1 MIDPVSIGLAVAGA
15 KAIVH
20 NVREVVNLGHDI
32 ASLGSELAGFFKT
45 QGQVEKAR
53 IEAQAKAD
61 DPENT
66 DENAT
71 ALAFDIVMKA
81 EEMKQAEQELRDL
94 FSLTGR
100 IDLYYKLC
108 EEREKIIGNRQ
119 NAEKQKKLAIA
130 AKKRKQEARLQAM
143 EVAAA
148 IFFAILIVIGICWGT
163 WWVLFDESSPF
174 VQDNKVQ
181 QRKR

>member
-1 MIDPVSIGLAVAGA
+1 MSDVPKKLVVDLATGTQQYIDLTPEEIAQREVDAQAAAIA
-15 KAIVH
+15 KA
-20 NVREVVNLGHDI
+20 EAD
-32 ASLGSELAGFFKT
+32 A
-45 QGQVEKAR
+45 
-53 IEAQAKAD
+53 EAQAKAD

-108 EEREKIIGNRQ
+108 EEREKIVGNRL
-119 NAEKQKKLAIA
+119 NAQKQKKLAEA
-130 AKKRKQEARLQAM
+130 AIKRKKEATLQKVEIA
-143 EVAAA
+143 
-148 IFFAILIVIGICWGT
+148 FAIIFAFIIVIGICGVT
-163 WWVLFDESSPF
+163 YWVLFDENSPF
-174 VQDNKVQ
+174 VQETKKTKT
-181 QRKR
+181 R

>member
-45 QGQVEKAR
+45 QGQVEKAK

-108 EEREKIIGNRQ
+108 EEREKIVGNRL
-119 NAEKQKKLAIA
+119 NAQKQKKLAEA
-130 AKKRKQEARLQAM
+130 AIKRKKEATLQKVEIA
-143 EVAAA
+143 
-148 IFFAILIVIGICWGT
+148 FAIIFAFIIVIGICGVT
-163 WWVLFDESSPF
+163 YWVLFDENSPF
-174 VQDNKVQ
+174 VQETKKTKN
-181 QRKR
+181 R